1 MERPLSERLEAQA
14 AIKFSPDPKLITD
27 NGRSLVASARAIVWA
42 NRYFGA
48 TGEASYSRL
57 WTSQFNKTAWLPAPG
72 IVFRL
77 KFLGNPTRMYLDYL
91 IPTGSIDT
99 HGIESSRIEG
109 PEYYAESRLASM
121 GPVTMRLGFK
131 LNAYHFFEQ
140 GNPQCD
146 GTFGGSATCPR
157 TGRST
162 AVTALTLRF
171 EWMKDASNTLY

>member
-99 HGIESSRIEG
+99 HGIESSRLKG

-131 LNAYHFFEQ
+131 LNAYHFF
-140 GNPQCD
+140 
-146 GTFGGSATCPR
+146 R
-157 TGRST
+157 TGKP
-162 AVTALTLRF
+162 AVRRNFWRIRDLPQDGSLDCRHRPHAAL
-171 EWMKDASNTLY
+171 